1 LKKKQLEYLM
11 GSTSKEEERKLVS
24 IIKPVERD

>member
-11 GSTSKEEERKLVS
+11 GSTSKEEERKHVS